1 MTQRCPQALLWS
13 PPNGSAFIY
22 SGLPPDFSLFFF
34 SAQQPE
40 SYFENSNLIKSFFP
54 FTLKIL
60 QWLLIACW
68 LKTELFMPVP
78 PDFLTISFSS
88 FTPATLAL
96 RLPCFLYLGALEQNY
111 FKPPNKALV
120 KVIVET
126 TGNSFS
132 GTWWETLRKRD
143 VNIVFELVI
152 LYPLFRNVR
161 ERMENMDK
169 LGTIKFELN
178 LYWLSY
184 QHKVEFLNIRL
195 KRAKNSP
202 VIFSFWLS

>member
-1 MTQRCPQALLWS
+1 MDLL
-13 PPNGSAFIY
+13 AFTLA
-22 SGLPPDFSLFFF
+22 SLQTFLCSFSLH
-34 SAQQPE
+34 
-40 SYFENSNLIKSFFP
+40 SNQSHILKTQIWSSFFP

-68 LKTELFMPVP
+68 LKMELFMPVP

-152 LYPLFRNVR
+152 LYPLFKNVR

-184 QHKVEFLNIRL
+184 QHKVEFLNIHL
-195 KRAKNSP
+195 KRAKNSS